1 MVIKLLR
8 QLAGG
13 QDTFSRH
20 LGVAMLLRPFK
31 AGSII
36 DIGGEGRLGIFTR
49 QARVTTVNVAGG
61 SGVDHVLNPG
71 TLPFANDSFD
81 AAVSIDTL
89 EHIPKPDRERF
100 LSEMLRVSRKCIIA
114 CAPLGTGQHSE
125 YEQQLLASGRIH
137 GQDAAYL
144 REHIANGLPRPD
156 EITSWASRYGAE
168 LFYQG
173 DFRGR
178 GLKPGTRLLNIC
190 MNALGNARF
199 YFLAVRGTVL
209 KASYDPYT
217 NRFFLVAAKQAKT
230 QARDGT

>member
-20 LGVAMLLRPFK
+20 LGVALLLRPFK

-49 QARVTTVNVAGG
+49 HSRVTTVNIA
-61 SGVDHVLNPG
+61 SSCGVDHILNCG
-71 TLPFANDSFD
+71 ILPFENDSFD

-89 EHIPKPDRERF
+89 EHIPKSDREQF
-100 LSEMLRVSRKCIIA
+100 LNEMLRVSRKGIIA
-114 CAPLGTGQHSE
+114 CAPLGTEQHVE
-125 YEQQLLASGRIH
+125 YEQQLLASGRIT

-156 EITSWASRYGAE
+156 EITSWASRYNAE
-168 LFYQG
+168 LCYQG

-178 GLKPGTRLLNIC
+178 GIKPGNRLMNIFV
-190 MNALGNARF
+190 NALGNVWF
-199 YFLAVRGTVL
+199 YFLAVRGTGL
-209 KASYDPYT
+209 KARCHQFT
-217 NRFFLVAAKQAKT
+217 NRFFLVAPKNE
-230 QARDGT
+230 